1 MEHLNHVCKT
11 AFANLGTN
19 KTPSGLHCVGRCVGI
34 LNFVMLNKE
43 LAVTET
49 SGTHSLA
56 DSSKDKKII
65 MQHLLNAEVFA
76 YRQNREHKY
85 FQNVE
90 HNIISKLDK
99 KKDYTIDGKTHTH
112 IEE

>member
-1 MEHLNHVCKT
+1 MEHLNCVCKT
-11 AFANLGTN
+11 AVANLGTD
-19 KTPSGLHCVGRCVGI
+19 KTHIVVYIVLKYD
-34 LNFVMLNKE
+34 KE
-43 LAVTET
+43 LAVTEA

-76 YRQNREHKY
+76 YRHNRKHKY

-90 HNIISKLDK
+90 HSIISTLDK
-99 KKDYTIDGKTHTH
+99 KRLYNGWKNTHTLRNKFQYY
-112 IEE
+112 